1 MKKILFAT
9 NSLGLGGIETAML
22 SLVNYLAKQK
32 INNEYKYDITIVL
45 EKKEGI
51 FLNLLDN
58 RINLLEFTPDS
69 NKITILRKFKNFI
82 KQYKFKKIYKNKF
95 DFSAAYATY
104 SLPSCFVARIASRNS
119 TLWCHMDY
127 LEQYNN
133 DYEKVKRFFEE
144 KKYKEF
150 KNIVFVSKQG
160 KESFLKVFPNEK
172 NVYAINNI
180 IDYKTIIEKS
190 KENVKENLDKDV
202 TLFLNIGRHDEEQKK
217 LSRIIDAAKKL
228 NDEGYKFRILFVGDG
243 KDNKKYKNM
252 VKQMKL
258 ENNILFLGKRKNPYP
273 YFKISDC
280 VLLSSEYEGSPVV
293 YTEAMVL
300 NKPVITTNVSGSD
313 QIDGRFGYVIKK
325 DQESLYEAMKEF
337 INNGYTIKE
346 KFDAEK
352 YNQEIAKKIEMII

>member
-1 MKKILFAT
+1 MKKILFAA

-133 DYEKVKRFFEE
+133 DYEI
-144 KKYKEF
+144 F
-150 KNIVFVSKQG
+150 KC
-160 KESFLKVFPNEK
+160 FPNCFAFGGDLGGNHFCYNFET
-172 NVYAINNI
+172 NEYFAI
-180 IDYKTIIEKS
+180 DCCT
-190 KENVKENLDKDV
+190 
-202 TLFLNIGRHDEEQKK
+202 TG
-217 LSRIIDAAKKL
+217 
-228 NDEGYKFRILFVGDG
+228 
-243 KDNKKYKNM
+243 
-252 VKQMKL
+252 L
-258 ENNILFLGKRKNPYP
+258 EDSYCKA
-273 YFKISDC
+273 
-280 VLLSSEYEGSPVV
+280 
-293 YTEAMVL
+293 T
-300 NKPVITTNVSGSD
+300 
-313 QIDGRFGYVIKK
+313 
-325 DQESLYEAMKEF
+325 SLYEF
-337 INNGYTIKE
+337 IKNWE
-346 KFDAEK
+346 KQLEGEND
-352 YNQEIAKKIEMII
+352 YEI

>member
-1 MKKILFAT
+1 MKKILFAA

-217 LSRIIDAAKKL
+217 L
-228 NDEGYKFRILFVGDG
+228 
-243 KDNKKYKNM
+243 
-252 VKQMKL
+252 